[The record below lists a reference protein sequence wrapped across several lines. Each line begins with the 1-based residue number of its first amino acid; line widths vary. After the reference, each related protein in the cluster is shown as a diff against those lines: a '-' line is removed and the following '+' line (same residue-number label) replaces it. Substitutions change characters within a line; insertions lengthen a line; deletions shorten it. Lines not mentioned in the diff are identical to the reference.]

1 MKKNTKLWISVIFFL
16 LLTSNSFANKIAFI
30 DLDVVIKKSN
40 LGQKI
45 SKKLEEKKNSN
56 SEEIKKREISLKK
69 LKNEIIKKK
78 NILSKEELKT
88 EITNLQNK
96 IKKFNSYKVQTKN
109 DFNQIKNDEI
119 LNFFN
124 TIDPLI
130 QSFLNENSI
139 DILFNN
145 KNIIIG
151 KDSLDITDKII
162 NVVNNSLE

>member
-1 MKKNTKLWISVIFFL
+1 MKKNSKPWISIIFFL

-45 SKKLEEKKNSN
+45 TQQLENKKNSN
-56 SEEIKKREISLKK
+56 SEEIKKKEISIKK
-69 LKNEIIKKK
+69 LENEIIKKQ

-88 EITNLQNK
+88 EITNLQNE

-119 LNFFN
+119 LKFFN
-124 TIDPLI
+124 TINPLI
-130 QSFLNENSI
+130 QSFLSENSI

-162 NVVNNSLE
+162 NIVNNSLE

>member
-1 MKKNTKLWISVIFFL
+1 VKKKLNFSIFLIYFL

-30 DLDVVIKKSN
+30 DLDVLIQKSN

-45 SKKLEEKKNSN
+45 SKELENKKNIN
-56 SEEIKKREISLKK
+56 NEEIKNLGVSIKK
-69 LKNEIIKKK
+69 LEDEIRKKQ
-78 NILSKEELKT
+78 NILSEAELKT
-88 EITNLQNK
+88 EILNLQKK
-96 IKKFNSYKVQTKN
+96 IKEFNSYKVQKKN
-109 DFNQIKNDEI
+109 DFNQLKNDEI
-119 LNFFN
+119 LKFFN

-130 QSFLNENSI
+130 QSFLSENSI

-162 NVVNNSLE
+162 NMINNNLK

>member
-1 MKKNTKLWISVIFFL
+1 MKKKIKLCIGAFFFL
-16 LLTSNSFANKIAFI
+16 LLATNSFANKIAFI
-30 DLDVVIKKSN
+30 DLDIVIKKSN

-45 SKKLEEKKNSN
+45 SNNLENKKKININ
-56 SEEIKKREISLKK
+56 EIKKREASIKK
-69 LKNEIIKKK
+69 FEDEIKKK
-78 NILSKEELKT
+78 QNILSEEELKA
-88 EITNLQNK
+88 EITKLQSQIKEFNLYREK
-96 IKKFNSYKVQTKN
+96 IKD
-109 DFNQIKNDEI
+109 DFNKLKNDEI
-119 LNFFN
+119 LKFFS

-162 NVVNNSLE
+162 KMINNNLE